1 MFQFALKLPEI
12 NQLLLK
18 HQKPIPKL
26 QTPSD
31 LNYWETLR
39 TDFTQ
44 QMSIDVGNLHYPFY
58 NVMQFRAFYVISIET
73 ISNKMI
79 DMFFQLIAT
88 SEQFLI
94 SSIFLT
100 FSGGY
105 RRETFNP

>member
-12 NQLLLK
+12 NRLLLK

-44 QMSIDVGNLHYPFY
+44 QMSIDVGNLHYPSLQCY
-58 NVMQFRAFYVISIET
+58 AIQGILR
-73 ISNKMI
+73 
-79 DMFFQLIAT
+79 D
-88 SEQFLI
+88 
-94 SSIFLT
+94 
-100 FSGGY
+100 
-105 RRETFNP
+105 FN

>member
-31 LNYWETLR
+31 LNYWEKLR

-44 QMSIDVGNLHYPFY
+44 QMSIDVGNLHYPSLQCY
-58 NVMQFRAFYVISIET
+58 AIQGILR
-73 ISNKMI
+73 
-79 DMFFQLIAT
+79 D
-88 SEQFLI
+88 
-94 SSIFLT
+94 
-100 FSGGY
+100 
-105 RRETFNP
+105 FN